1 MQAEMIVHT
10 PDKGMRMPRML
21 LSKSFNK
28 SAEQGFYD
36 NSSLAGIGT
45 NEKNDVYKGRFS
57 STPSGTCIPQ
67 VHTKGI
73 PR

>member
-1 MQAEMIVHT
+1 MQAGMIVHAS
-10 PDKGMRMPRML
+10 DKGMRMPRML
-21 LSKSFNK
+21 LSKYFDK

-45 NEKNDVYKGRFS
+45 NKKNDVCKGRFS
-57 STPSGTCIPQ
+57 STQSGTYIPQ